1 MPIVAWVGFIAFI
14 LFCLALDLGVFHR
27 KSEAPSLKG
36 ALTWTAVWVTVS
48 MLFDAGV
55 FHFMGREAGM
65 NYLAGYLVEMSLSLD
80 NIFVIAVIFS
90 YFKVPPENQHRLLFY
105 GILGAQ
111 VLRGVM
117 IGAGTA
123 LVRRFDWTM
132 YLFGALLVYTAWK
145 MYSAGEEEVHPEDN
159 PVLRLAK
166 RFFHVTHEYH
176 GDHFTVAKRG
186 ITYLTPMA
194 LALVVVETS
203 DVIFAVDSIPAIFG
217 ITTDP
222 FIVFTSNVFAI
233 LGLRSL
239 FFALAWMMARFKYLK
254 PAVIFVLAF
263 VGVKML
269 LSHHYHMPVEAS
281 LGVIIGSLAV
291 GVVTSLMLTR
301 GVDAAAPAAQD
312 D

>member
-1 MPIVAWVGFIAFI
+1 MKVPFAAWAGFVAFI
-14 LFCLALDLGVFHR
+14 LSCLALDLGVFRR
-27 KSEAPSLKG
+27 KPEAPTLRA
-36 ALTWTAVWVTVS
+36 ALGWTAVWASVS
-48 MLFDAGV
+48 LLFSAV
-55 FHFMGREAGM
+55 VLRFMGREPAM

-80 NIFVIAVIFS
+80 NIFVIAVVFQ
-90 YFKVPPENQHRLLFY
+90 YFKIPPENQHRLLFY

-132 YLFGALLVYTAWK
+132 YVFGAVLLWTAWK
-145 MYSAGEEEVHPEDN
+145 MATAGDEEVHPEDN
-159 PVLRLAK
+159 PVLALAK
-166 RFFHVTHEYH
+166 RYFPFTHESD
-176 GDHFTVAKRG
+176 GDRFTIRRG
-186 ITYLTPMA
+186 GRRLLTPMA

-222 FIVFTSNVFAI
+222 FVVFTSNVFAI

-239 FFALAWMMARFKYLK
+239 FFALTWLLARFRYMK
-254 PAVIFVLAF
+254 PAVVAVLGF

-269 LSHHYHMPVEAS
+269 LAHALHISTEVS
-281 LGVIIGSLAV
+281 LGVIAGLLGLGVAASLA
-291 GVVTSLMLTR
+291 LTHGEPR
-301 GVDAAAPAAQD
+301 PG
-312 D
+312 

>member
-1 MPIVAWVGFIAFI
+1 MLIPLWAWVAFVLFI
-14 LFCLALDLGVFHR
+14 LFCLALDLGILHKKTETPTL
-27 KSEAPSLKG
+27 KS
-36 ALTWTAVWVTVS
+36 ALGWTAVWATLS
-48 MLFDAGV
+48 LLFSAVV
-55 FHFMGREAGM
+55 FRYMGHEHGM

-80 NIFVIAVIFS
+80 NIFVIAVIFQ

-132 YLFGALLVYTAWK
+132 YLFGALLLYTAWK
-145 MYSAGEEEVHPEDN
+145 MSTAGEEEVHPEHN
-159 PVLRLAK
+159 PVLKLAK
-166 RFFHVTHEYH
+166 RFFPVTHEYH
-176 GDHFTVAKRG
+176 GDAFTVFAHGR
-186 ITYLTPMA
+186 TFLTPMA

-217 ITTDP
+217 ITTEP
-222 FIVFTSNVFAI
+222 FIVFTSNIFAI

-239 FFALAWMMARFKYLK
+239 FFALAWMLRRFRYLK
-254 PAVIFVLAF
+254 PAVIGVLGF

-269 LSHHYHMPVEAS
+269 LSHHVHVPVEVS
-281 LGVIIGSLAV
+281 LGVIAGALALGV
-291 GVVTSLMLTR
+291 GVSLLLTR
-301 GVDAAAPAAQD
+301 NEPEGGPPAS
-312 D
+312 

>member
-1 MPIVAWVGFIAFI
+1 MPLIAWVGFIAFI
-14 LFCLALDLGVFHR
+14 LACLALDLGVFH
-27 KSEAPSLKG
+27 KKTEAPSLKS
-36 ALTWTAVWVTVS
+36 ALSWTAVWVTVS
-48 MLFDAGV
+48 LLFDVGV
-55 FHFMGREAGM
+55 FHYMGKEAGM
-65 NYLAGYLVEMSLSLD
+65 NYLAGYLVELSLSLD

-132 YLFGALLVYTAWK
+132 YVFGALLVYTAWK

-159 PVLRLAK
+159 PVLKLAK
-166 RFFHVTHEYH
+166 RFFRVTHEYH
-176 GDHFTVAKRG
+176 GDHFTAVKDG
-186 ITYLTPMA
+186 VTYLTPMA

-254 PAVIFVLAF
+254 PAVIFVLGF

-269 LSHHYHMPVEAS
+269 LTHVYHMPVEAS
-281 LGVIIGSLAV
+281 LGVIAGSLAI

-301 GVDAAAPAAQD
+301 EVERPPAATED

>member
-1 MPIVAWVGFIAFI
+1 MPIIAWVGFIAFI
-14 LFCLALDLGVFHR
+14 LFCLALDLGVFHK
-27 KSEAPSLKG
+27 KSEAPSLKS
-36 ALTWTAVWVTVS
+36 ALSWTAVWVTVS
-48 MLFDAGV
+48 LLFDAGV
-55 FHFMGREAGM
+55 FRFMGREAGM

-111 VLRGVM
+111 VLRGIM

-145 MYSAGEEEVHPEDN
+145 MYSAGDEEVHPEEN
-159 PVLRLAK
+159 PVLKLAK
-166 RFFHVTHEYH
+166 RFFKVTHEYH
-176 GDHFTVAKRG
+176 GDHFTTVKDG
-186 ITYLTPMA
+186 VTYLTPMA

-269 LSHHYHMPVEAS
+269 LTHHYHMPVE
-281 LGVIIGSLAV
+281 VSLAV
-291 GVVTSLMLTR
+291 IVLSLATGVVTSLVLTR
-301 GVDAAAPAAQD
+301 DVERPVSPTED

>member
-1 MPIVAWVGFIAFI
+1 MPLLAWVGFVAFI
-14 LFCLALDLGVFHR
+14 LFCLLLDLGVFH
-27 KSEAPSLKG
+27 KKVEAPTLKG
-36 ALTWTAVWVTVS
+36 ALGWTAVWVTVS
-48 MLFDAGV
+48 LIFDAGI
-55 FHFMGREAGM
+55 FHFIGHEAGM
-65 NYLAGYLVEMSLSLD
+65 NYLAGYFVEMSLSLD
-80 NIFVIAVIFS
+80 NIFVIAVILA

-132 YLFGALLVYTAWK
+132 YLFGALLIWTAWK
-145 MYSAGEEEVHPEDN
+145 MMTAGDEEVHPEDN
-159 PVLRLAK
+159 PAVKLAK
-166 RFFHVTHEYH
+166 RWFPVTHEYD
-176 GDHFTVAKRG
+176 GDRFAVLKDG
-186 ITYLTPMA
+186 KTYLTPMA

-203 DVIFAVDSIPAIFG
+203 DVVFAVDSIPAIFG

-239 FFALAWMMARFKYLK
+239 FFALAWMMARFRYLK
-254 PAVIFVLAF
+254 PAVIFVLGF

-269 LSHHYHMPVEAS
+269 LSQHLHIPVEAS
-281 LGVIIGSLAV
+281 LGVILGSLAV
-291 GVVTSLMLTR
+291 GVITSLMLTR
-301 GVDAAAPAAQD
+301 GETLKDPA
-312 D
+312 

>member
-1 MPIVAWVGFIAFI
+1 MPILAWVGFIAFI
-14 LFCLALDLGVFHR
+14 LSCLALDLGVFHQNA
-27 KSEAPSLKG
+27 EAPTLKS

-48 MLFDAGV
+48 LLFDGGV
-55 FHFMGREAGM
+55 FHYMGKEAGM
-65 NYLAGYLVEMSLSLD
+65 NYLAGYLVELSLSLD

-90 YFKVPPENQHRLLFY
+90 YFKVPPQNQHRLLFY
-105 GILGAQ
+105 GILVAQ

-166 RFFHVTHEYH
+166 RFFRVTHEYH
-176 GDHFTVAKRG
+176 GDHFTVVKDG
-186 ITYLTPMA
+186 HTYLTPMA

-254 PAVIFVLAF
+254 PAVIFVLGF

-269 LSHHYHMPVEAS
+269 LTHHYHMPVE
-281 LGVIIGSLAV
+281 VSLAV
-291 GVVTSLMLTR
+291 IVLSLATGVVTSLMLTR
-301 GVDAAAPAAQD
+301 DVERPVSPTED

>member
-1 MPIVAWVGFIAFI
+1 MPLLAWVGFIAFI
-14 LFCLALDLGVFHR
+14 LFCLALDLGVFHK
-27 KSEAPSLKG
+27 KSEAPSLKS
-36 ALTWTAVWVTVS
+36 ALTWTAVWVSVS
-48 MLFDAGV
+48 LLFDAGI
-55 FHFMGREAGM
+55 FHYMGREAGM
-65 NYLAGYLVEMSLSLD
+65 NYLAGYLVELSLSLD

-111 VLRGVM
+111 VLRGIM
-117 IGAGTA
+117 IAAGTA

-145 MYSAGEEEVHPEDN
+145 MYTAGDEEVHPEDN
-159 PVLRLAK
+159 PVLKLAK
-166 RFFHVTHEYH
+166 RFFKVTHEYH
-176 GDHFTVAKRG
+176 GDHFTVVKDGA
-186 ITYLTPMA
+186 TYLTPMA

-269 LSHHYHMPVEAS
+269 LTHHYHMPVEVS
-281 LGVIIGSLAV
+281 LGVIIASLAV
-291 GVVTSLMLTR
+291 GVVTSLVLTR
-301 GVDAAAPAAQD
+301 DVERPAASTED